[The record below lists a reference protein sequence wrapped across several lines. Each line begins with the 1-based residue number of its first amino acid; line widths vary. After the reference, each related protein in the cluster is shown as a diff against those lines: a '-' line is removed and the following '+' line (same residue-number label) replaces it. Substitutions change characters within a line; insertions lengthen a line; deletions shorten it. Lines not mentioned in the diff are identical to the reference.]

1 MYPLL
6 VWHCYFQLFLTR
18 TTQMMYDGN
27 LAYLLFYLY
36 PLAVICS
43 FSFQIFLLPIYVHL
57 QSFVV
62 NFFGHVT
69 ATRRINMSVILI
81 LE

>member
-1 MYPLL
+1 
-6 VWHCYFQLFLTR
+6 
-18 TTQMMYDGN
+18 MMYDGN

-43 FSFQIFLLPIYVHL
+43 FSFQISLLPIYVHL

-69 ATRRINMSVILI
+69 AIDQEPGV
-81 LE
+81 